1 MNGFES
7 LKRLNRVS
15 APEGFEDRV
24 LTALRDR
31 HRALPAL
38 RRRLFVR
45 RAMAAAAALLLV
57 GVGALNLFVLHGP
70 ASSSAL
76 AGIEAGLN
84 TMPITEP
91 VAYRGDLQNAS
102 NAPGAVYIL
111 EQVSEAS
118 HSLIRY

>member
-1 MNGFES
+1 MNGIES
-7 LKRLNRVS
+7 LKRLPRAA
-15 APEGFEDRV
+15 APVGFEDRV
-24 LTALRDR
+24 LLALGERR
-31 HRALPAL
+31 RALPAL
-38 RRRLFVR
+38 RRQLFVR

-57 GVGALNLFVLHGP
+57 GVGALNLFVLRGP
-70 ASSSAL
+70 ASSSVL
-76 AGIEAGLN
+76 AGAEAGLS

-118 HSLIRY
+118 HSLYRY